1 MANLCVGQDFS
12 EELTCAVCLDSWKE
26 PIELSPCGHIFCRE
40 CAVGLKECP
49 VCRKKIESSNQPNRT
64 LVNMALQI
72 PVKCMRCGW
81 QGTREQGMR
90 HECGSGSAQPTRLS
104 SIRPP
109 QPAQEPPQHPSATS
123 TSSPYAPYTYQSNQQ
138 NSSGGYSAYPPDPP
152 NASNNLWQSGAPTQ
166 SRPQQNNYQGG
177 YQGGYSP
184 SYPGAAPSLSN
195 NYSSSYSPNPANSGG
210 YQGYPGYPGY
220 PGYLPQP
227 PQPPQ
232 TRRRMRKYEV
242 IEPTGNYPWT
252 LYGLGQNEYDQIV
265 SLFVF
270 FDDDDSGSLDRNE
283 VARLARWLNFAN
295 TPQDVQRI
303 FDDMDADH
311 SGSLSL
317 GEFLSWLRYNKPN
330 PQALYGLTQSQ
341 YNTIMMQFHTYD
353 TNQDGCLEMN
363 EFTRLVLNLRDV
375 RDEATARRLFQ
386 MIDLDR
392 DGEINLHE
400 FLTFRAGKG

>member
-12 EELTCAVCLDSWKE
+12 EELTCAVCLDSWKD

-40 CAVGLKECP
+40 CASGLKECP
-49 VCRKKIESSNQPNRT
+49 VCREKIESSSQPNRT

-72 PVKCMRCGW
+72 RVKCMRCGW

-90 HECGSGSAQPTRLS
+90 HVCGSGPSSSTEAGRPS
-104 SIRPP
+104 SIKPP
-109 QPAQEPPQHPSATS
+109 EPPQHPSAAN
-123 TSSPYAPYTYQSNQQ
+123 TSSPYAPYSYPPNQPT
-138 NSSGGYSAYPPDPP
+138 SGGGYSGYPPRPANSSD
-152 NASNNLWQSGAPTQ
+152 LWQSGAPTHTP
-166 SRPQQNNYQGG
+166 SPPNNYQGG
-177 YQGGYSP
+177 YQGSYSP
-184 SYPGAAPSLSN
+184 PYPCAAPPPSN
-195 NYSSSYSPNPANSGG
+195 NYSPNYSPNPANSGG
-210 YQGYPGYPGY
+210 YQGYPGY
-220 PGYLPQP
+220 LPQGQQ
-227 PQPPQ
+227 QPPAPSRGS
-232 TRRRMRKYEV
+232 RRYEV

-252 LYGLGQNEYDQIV
+252 LYNLGQNEYDQIV

-270 FDDDDSGSLDRNE
+270 FDEDDSGSLDRNE

-375 RDEATARRLFQ
+375 KDDATARRLFQ
-386 MIDLDR
+386 MIDRDR
-392 DGEINLHE
+392 DGAINLHE
-400 FLTFRAGKG
+400 FLTFRAGKSC